1 MPSKTED
8 LWWLF
13 TRQTIKVTP
22 RQSVLTASM
31 IMQRRNF
38 RHLPVL
44 SESGKILGILSIQ
57 DIIDSLNLTLKSSTS
72 AEEAPLADAMKRK
85 TRG

>member
-1 MPSKTED
+1 VPSKTED

-38 RHLPVL
+38 RHLPVVD
-44 SESGKILGILSIQ
+44 EKGKILGMI
-57 DIIDSLNLTLKSSTS
+57 
-72 AEEAPLADAMKRK
+72 
-85 TRG
+85 